1 MRIWSHSNERS
12 QEKSDSLGS
21 QRTNDGESTRE
32 DKSSSLG
39 KSQGVADEYFQFT
52 TTVPGWNIQ
61 ERESLVAGSHRGCVR
76 YAPTNN
82 RKYP

>member
-12 QEKSDSLGS
+12 QQKSGSLKS
-21 QRTNDGESTRE
+21 QRTNDGKE

-39 KSQGVADEYFQFT
+39 KSQEVADEYFQFT

-61 ERESLVAGSHRGCVR
+61 ERERENLVAGSRRGCVR